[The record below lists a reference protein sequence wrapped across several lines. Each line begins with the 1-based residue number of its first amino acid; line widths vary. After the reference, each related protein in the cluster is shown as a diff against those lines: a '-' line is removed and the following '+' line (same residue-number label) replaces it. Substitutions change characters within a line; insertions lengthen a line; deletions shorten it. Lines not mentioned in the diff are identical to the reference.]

1 MSGPQNFWAL
11 VLFNEE
17 SITFKTVSLTQISF
31 FMRWIPFVAIVFC
44 LVLQARGQAPE
55 PADSE
60 KILGVWESGSGKARV
75 KIDKA
80 SDIYTGRIVWLREP
94 LNEEGKPKV
103 DKNNPD
109 EKLRSVPLLGYRLLK
124 DFKYVGELTW
134 EEGTIYDPEN
144 GSTYS
149 CTIKMTDI
157 NTLDVR
163 GFIGVSL
170 FGRTDVWK
178 RVQVKKK

>member
-1 MSGPQNFWAL
+1 MGNNVKPQTMKK
-11 VLFNEE
+11 LFLLN
-17 SITFKTVSLTQISF
+17 I
-31 FMRWIPFVAIVFC
+31 IVFATT
-44 LVLQARGQAPE
+44 LAFSQAESDA
-55 PADSE
+55 
-60 KILGVWESGSGKARV
+60 ILGVWETGSGKARV
-75 KIDKA
+75 KIDKV
-80 SDIYTGRIVWLREP
+80 GENFFGKVVWLREP

-109 EKLRSVPLLGYRLLK
+109 EKLRTVPLLGYKLLK
-124 DFKYVGELTW
+124 DFSFVGEKTW

-149 CTIKMTDI
+149 CTIKMTDE

-178 RVQVKKK
+178 RVQLKKK

>member
-1 MSGPQNFWAL
+1 MKKLIFLNTL
-11 VLFNEE
+11 CLL
-17 SITFKTVSLTQISF
+17 TVICYAQ
-31 FMRWIPFVAIVFC
+31 
-44 LVLQARGQAPE
+44 
-55 PADSE
+55 SE
-60 KILGVWESGSGKARV
+60 GDAILGVWETGSGKARV
-75 KIDKA
+75 KIDKVG
-80 SDIYTGRIVWLREP
+80 DQFFGKVVWLREP

-109 EKLRSVPLLGYRLLK
+109 EKLRTVPLLGFKLIK
-124 DFKYVGELTW
+124 DFSFKGEKVW
-134 EEGTIYDPEN
+134 EDGTIYDPEN

-149 CTIKMTDI
+149 CTIKMTDE

-178 RVQVKKK
+178 RVQLKKK